1 MPSFAAPSIP
11 KKRPFN
17 GEACTKIVATL
28 GPATESVE
36 MITQLIQAGAD
47 VFRINTAHGDRA
59 SHQQTLDNVRQ
70 ASMAADFHAAVLVD
84 LAGPKIRLG
93 QLMREPL
100 RLDEGMSVSFVAGKD
115 SPSELELTS
124 TYENLVSELEVDDRV
139 MLADGLVEL
148 RVTSVGKNAGNDR
161 AECVVTGGGEIRS
174 RQGINLPGV
183 KLSVPAMLP
192 RDIDNAIWAAQNEVD
207 IISLSFVRSPQD
219 VQSLRDLLA
228 KHDSKAI
235 VVSKIEKP
243 EALECLE
250 DIVDASDAIMVARGD
265 LGVEIDIAET
275 PVAQKRI
282 IRVCRSRIKP
292 VIVATQMLESMHHNS
307 RPTRAEVSDVA
318 NAILDGADACM
329 LSGETAIGDHPV
341 KAVQTMNRI
350 MCCTEN
356 DLTSTSISFGEKLHR
371 KVGRVDE
378 VTSAMTEAATN
389 VAESIDAKLVVIAT
403 RSGNTAWVKS
413 QSRSIIPT
421 LGVSESVGTLRRM
434 NLMWGIKPFHV
445 ESVGEPVQFIEA
457 MSDWGK
463 EHGLLTPGDQVVFMT
478 GTKLIEKVHNSVV
491 VHTVK

>member
-1 MPSFAAPSIP
+1 MLPFAAPSIP
-11 KKRPFN
+11 KKRPFA

-28 GPATESVE
+28 GPASDSVE

-70 ASMAADFHAAVLVD
+70 ASEAADFHAAVLVD

-93 QLMREPL
+93 QLTREPL
-100 RLDEGMSVSFVAGKD
+100 RLDEGMTISFVAGKD
-115 SPSELELTS
+115 SPSEYELTS
-124 TYENLVSELEVDDRV
+124 TYENLISELEVGDRV
-139 MLADGLVEL
+139 MLADGLVAL
-148 RVTSVGKNAGNDR
+148 RVTDTSKQH

-183 KLSVPAMLP
+183 KLSVPAMLS
-192 RDIDNAIWAAQNEVD
+192 RDVDNAIWAAQNEVD
-207 IISLSFVRSPQD
+207 IISLSFVRSADD
-219 VQSLRDLLA
+219 VLSLRNLLEE
-228 KHDSKAI
+228 HDSQAI
-235 VVSKIEKP
+235 IVAKIEKP
-243 EALECLE
+243 EALDRLE
-250 DIVDASDAIMVARGD
+250 EIVDATDAIMVARGD

-282 IRVCRSRIKP
+282 IRVCRDRIKP
-292 VIVATQMLESMHHNS
+292 VIVATQMLESMHHQS

-329 LSGETAIGDHPV
+329 LSGETAIGDHPI
-341 KAVQTMNRI
+341 KAVQMMNHI

-356 DLTSTSISFGEKLHR
+356 DLTSTGISFGKNLHR
-371 KVGRVDE
+371 KVGRVHE
-378 VTSAMTEAATN
+378 ITSAMTEAATN

-413 QSRSIIPT
+413 QSRSVIST

-445 ESVGEPVQFIEA
+445 ESVGEPAQFIEA
-457 MSDWGK
+457 MCDWGK
-463 EHGLLTPGDQVVFMT
+463 EHGLLTAGDRVVFMT

>member
-1 MPSFAAPSIP
+1 MPQFSVPPIA
-11 KKRPFN
+11 KKRPFA
-17 GEACTKIVATL
+17 GEACTKIIATL
-28 GPATESVE
+28 GPASDSVE

-70 ASMAADFHAAVLVD
+70 AAAAIDFHAAVLVD

-93 QLMREPL
+93 ELVREPL
-100 RLDEGMSVSFVAGKD
+100 QLNEGMSVSFVAGQD
-115 SPSELELTS
+115 SPSEYELTS
-124 TYENLVSELEVDDRV
+124 TYDKLISELDVGDRV
-139 MLADGLVEL
+139 MLADGLVAL
-148 RVTSVGKNAGNDR
+148 RVTSVGQDHAQ
-161 AECVVTGGGEIRS
+161 CIVTGGGEIRS

-183 KLSVPAMLP
+183 KLSVAAMLP
-192 RDIDNAIWAAQNEVD
+192 RDIDNAIWAAQNGVD
-207 IISLSFVRSPQD
+207 IISLSFVRSPKD
-219 VQSLRDLLA
+219 VQSLRDLLVQHNSSA
-228 KHDSKAI
+228 M
-235 VVSKIEKP
+235 VVAKIEKP
-243 EALECLE
+243 EALACLE
-250 DIVDASDAIMVARGD
+250 EIVDATDAIMVARGD

-282 IRVCRSRIKP
+282 IRVCRSRVKP
-292 VIVATQMLESMHHNS
+292 VIVATQMLESMHHHS

-329 LSGETAIGDHPV
+329 LSGETAIGDHPI
-341 KAVQTMNRI
+341 KAVQIMNRI

-356 DLTSTSISFGEKLHR
+356 DLTSHSIAHSESVHR
-371 KVGRVDE
+371 SVGRVHQ

-389 VAESIDAKLVVIAT
+389 VAESIGAKLVVIAT

-421 LGVSESVGTLRRM
+421 LGVSESVTTLRRM

-445 ESVGEPVQFIEA
+445 ESVGDPAEFIDA
-457 MSDWGK
+457 MCLWGK
-463 EHGLLTPGDQVVFMT
+463 EHGLLTPGDRVVFMT
-478 GTKLIEKVHNSVV
+478 GTKVIEKVHNSVV

>member
-1 MPSFAAPSIP
+1 MIP
-11 KKRPFN
+11 KKRPFA

-28 GPATESVE
+28 GPASDSVE
-36 MITQLIQAGAD
+36 MITELIRAGAD
-47 VFRINTAHGDRA
+47 VFRINTAHGNRA

-70 ASMAADFHAAVLVD
+70 ASAAADFHAAVLVD

-93 QLMREPL
+93 QLIKEPL
-100 RLDEGMSVSFVAGKD
+100 QLDEGTTVSFVAGD
-115 SPSELELTS
+115 NSPSERELTS
-124 TYENLVSELEVDDRV
+124 TYKELVSELEVDDRV
-139 MLADGLVEL
+139 MLADGLVAL
-148 RVTSVGKNAGNDR
+148 RVTQVTPQR

-192 RDIDNAIWAAQNEVD
+192 RDVDNAIWAAKNDVD
-207 IISLSFVRSPQD
+207 IISLSFVRSPDD
-219 VQSLRDLLA
+219 VKSLRDLLRE
-228 KHDSKAI
+228 HDSKAI
-235 VVSKIEKP
+235 IVAKIEKP

-250 DIVDASDAIMVARGD
+250 DIVDATDAIMVARGD

-282 IRVCRSRIKP
+282 IRVCRSKIKP
-292 VIVATQMLESMHHNS
+292 VIVATQMLESMHHHS

-329 LSGETAIGDHPV
+329 LSGETAIGDHPI
-341 KAVQTMNRI
+341 KALQTMNHI

-356 DLTSTSISFGEKLHR
+356 DLASTAISFAQKQHR
-371 KVGRVDE
+371 KVGRVHE

-389 VAESIDAKLVVIAT
+389 VAESINAKLVVIAT

-421 LGVSESVGTLRRM
+421 LGVSESVETLRRM

-445 ESVGEPVQFIEA
+445 DTVGDPAEFIEA
-457 MSDWGK
+457 MCTWGR
-463 EHGLLTPGDQVVFMT
+463 ENDLLEAGDRVVFMT
-478 GTKLIEKVHNSVV
+478 GTKLVDKVHNSVV

>member
-1 MPSFAAPSIP
+1 MIP
-11 KKRPFN
+11 KKRPFA

-28 GPATESVE
+28 GPASDSVE
-36 MITQLIQAGAD
+36 MITELIRAGAD
-47 VFRINTAHGDRA
+47 VFRINTAHGNRA

-70 ASMAADFHAAVLVD
+70 ASAAADFHAAVLVD

-93 QLMREPL
+93 QLIKEPL
-100 RLDEGMSVSFVAGKD
+100 QLDEGTTVSFVAGD
-115 SPSELELTS
+115 NSPSERELTS
-124 TYENLVSELEVDDRV
+124 TYKELVSELEVDDRV
-139 MLADGLVEL
+139 MLADGLVAL
-148 RVTSVGKNAGNDR
+148 RVTQVTPQR

-192 RDIDNAIWAAQNEVD
+192 RDVDNAIWAAKNDVD
-207 IISLSFVRSPQD
+207 IISLSFVRSPDD
-219 VQSLRDLLA
+219 VNSLRDLLRE
-228 KHDSKAI
+228 HDSKAI
-235 VVSKIEKP
+235 IVAKIEKP

-250 DIVDASDAIMVARGD
+250 DIVDATDAIMVARGD

-282 IRVCRSRIKP
+282 IRVCRSKIKP
-292 VIVATQMLESMHHNS
+292 VIVATQMLESMHHHS

-329 LSGETAIGDHPV
+329 LSGETAIGDHPI
-341 KAVQTMNRI
+341 KALQTMNHI

-356 DLTSTSISFGEKLHR
+356 DLASTAISFAQKQHR
-371 KVGRVDE
+371 KVGRVHE

-389 VAESIDAKLVVIAT
+389 VAESINAKLVVIAT

-421 LGVSESVGTLRRM
+421 LGVSESVETLRRM

-445 ESVGEPVQFIEA
+445 DTVGDPAEFIEA
-457 MSDWGK
+457 MCTWGR
-463 EHGLLTPGDQVVFMT
+463 ENDLLEAGDRVVFMT
-478 GTKLIEKVHNSVV
+478 GTKLVDKVHNSVV